1 MAKKRP
7 SFASLRRDLHL
18 HNFFRQSNL
27 PADFSN
33 SHQVGGSGLQQ
44 HLLPGSQP
52 RRESFLYRPSVVDE
66 RDLNAPCRS
75 VSRASSV
82 ASTEHQ

>member
-1 MAKKRP
+1 MMAKKRP

-18 HNFFRQSNL
+18 HNFFRQTNFGG
-27 PADFSN
+27 DFSN
-33 SHQVGGSGLQQ
+33 PSGVAGVQ

-52 RRESFLYRPSVVDE
+52 RRESFLYRPTTDE
-66 RDLNAPCRS
+66 RDHNVPCRS